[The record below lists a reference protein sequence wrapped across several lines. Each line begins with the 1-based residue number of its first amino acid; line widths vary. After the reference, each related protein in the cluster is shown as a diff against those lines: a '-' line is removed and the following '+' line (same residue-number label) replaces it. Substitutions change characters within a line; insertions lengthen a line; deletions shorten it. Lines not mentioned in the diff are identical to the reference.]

1 MTHTEILQKM
11 RTWITEQLRKAEQPG
26 GEAFTYTSLTYCAE
40 QVGAGAARQEVIAM
54 LQATAKRE
62 RLGKYDVV
70 RPHGAYFLIDR
81 TLAAYN

>member
-11 RTWITEQLRKAEQPG
+11 RIWIAEQLSNAEKPG
-26 GEAFTYTSLTYCAE
+26 GEAFTYTSLTYCAG
-40 QVGAGAARQEVIAM
+40 QVGAGAAWQEVIAM
-54 LQATAKRE
+54 LQATAERE

-81 TLAAYN
+81 TLATT